1 MKAKNLVLGSPV
13 YRAERDKIII
23 VRVIGLKMV
32 VGDVRISL
40 SGYSGDKDVPPDAE
54 AIIPQNDYEVRYYF
68 DLKSAQVRQ
77 LRLRWDAIEA
87 RKKNLEMR
95 RNSTPKPMRNTT
107 MFLPLNPL
115 SNESGN

>member
-13 YRAERDKIII
+13 YRAETDKITI
-23 VRVIGLKMV
+23 VRVIALKMIL
-32 VGDVRISL
+32 GNVRISL
-40 SGYSGDKDVPPDAE
+40 SGYSSDKDVPPDAE

-87 RKKNLEMR
+87 RKKNLE
-95 RNSTPKPMRNTT
+95 NAAQLYAETYAKYHNVPPSEPV
-107 MFLPLNPL
+107 
-115 SNESGN
+115 EQ